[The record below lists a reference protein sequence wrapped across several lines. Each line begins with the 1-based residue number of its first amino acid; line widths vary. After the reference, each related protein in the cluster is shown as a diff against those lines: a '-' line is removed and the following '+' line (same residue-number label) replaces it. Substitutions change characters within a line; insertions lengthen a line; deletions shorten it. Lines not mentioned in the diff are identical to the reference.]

1 MVPHCGTK
9 IRHSQVTNGLRCVTI
24 ETQVSNSGTNN
35 VALDP
40 AVDVDARG
48 RNLVLEA
55 INAIEVVEAREVIE
69 HAIVRLA
76 AQRRSE
82 AVPERTTTPP
92 HIACPG

>member
-1 MVPHCGTK
+1 M
-9 IRHSQVTNGLRCVTI
+9 
-24 ETQVSNSGTNN
+24 SNSGTNN

-40 AVDVDARG
+40 AVDVDASG

-76 AQRRSE
+76 AQSRCLCIHASPGGISCPAIPFHPANAALWEGRGKVVS
-82 AVPERTTTPP
+82 PGFCTPL
-92 HIACPG
+92 